1 MGNAGDNPDGGRN
14 LGVADGVFKQTWRLN
29 RADGSDMLAGIVM
42 PGRFNTFQRTMLLW
56 DDMHPYNAVHVVRVP
71 AACDE
76 ARLRQTLARVLEDRG
91 LTGLRMDAKGRQ
103 FEFLGGTARIDL
115 ATIPG
120 GEDPFATLRAEMER
134 QINLRFERG
143 TEFTPFRFFAVPD
156 HTSEGGSFWLG
167 IVYFHA
173 IADAE
178 PIVRL
183 ACGLAEDYAAVG
195 TPVKRERWNCHAGMR
210 NPWRPDL
217 WLRKLL
223 ALPAQLRAMRKA
235 IRPGGT
241 DGDDFGNGLELFT
254 LGSAELEALV
264 AAGKRLDVT
273 VNDLFLALLMWSL
286 APLCEAA
293 RRPGRDRISL
303 GCIVNARRDLGIA
316 GDDGFGL
323 VLGGF
328 SVTCGIAETADIPT
342 LARSIAGQTRRFKR
356 GGLHLANAL
365 EMNLVLRLLSLF
377 STNQRR
383 RFYPKNYPLWGGL
396 TNMNLKQLPAEAA
409 PVRPSD
415 YLRSVSTG
423 PVTPLV
429 LSVTTFGRHVNLTMS
444 YRTSVFSRAEIS
456 AVRQRFVAAV
466 SGLEASA

>member
-1 MGNAGDNPDGGRN
+1 MKTNHARALTSVATDGA
-14 LGVADGVFKQTWRLN
+14 LATPQTRRLN
-29 RADGSDMLAGIVM
+29 RARDFASLGGMSL

-56 DDMHPYNAVHVVRVP
+56 DGMHPYNAVHVVRVP
-71 AACDE
+71 AVCDAE
-76 ARLRQTLARVLEDRG
+76 RLRQTLARVIEDRG
-91 LTGLRMDAKGRQ
+91 LTGFRMDARGRG
-103 FEFLGGTARIDL
+103 FEFRGGTAAIVL
-115 ATIPG
+115 AVIACGDEPA
-120 GEDPFATLRAEMER
+120 ATLRAEMER
-134 QINLRFERG
+134 QINLKFDRSG
-143 TEFTPFRFFAVPD
+143 EFTPFRFFAVPD
-156 HTSEGGSFWLG
+156 GGTFWLG

-183 ACGLAEDYAAVG
+183 ACELVADYVAPGA
-195 TPVKRERWNCHAGMR
+195 PAKRGPWNCYPGGGR
-210 NPWRPDL
+210 GPWRPGL

-223 ALPAQLRAMRKA
+223 GLPAQFRAMRNA

-241 DGDDFGNGLELFT
+241 DAVDFGNGLELFT
-254 LGSAELEALV
+254 LGGAELELLV

-293 RRPGRDRISL
+293 HRPGREGISL
-303 GCIVNARRDLGIA
+303 GCIVNARRDAGIRQ
-316 GDDGFGL
+316 GEDFGL

-328 SVTCGIAETADIPT
+328 SVTCGIAETADISS
-342 LARSIAGQTRRFKR
+342 LARALAGQTRRFKR

-365 EMNLVLRLLSLF
+365 EMGLVLRLMSLF

-396 TNMNLKQLPAEAA
+396 TNMNLTKLPVESAA
-409 PVRPSD
+409 ARPLD
-415 YLRSVSTG
+415 YLRTVSTG

-429 LSVTTFGRHVNLTMS
+429 LSVTTFGKGVNLSMS
-444 YRTSVFSRAEIS
+444 YRMSVFSRAQIS
-456 AVRQRFVAAV
+456 GVRERFVAAV
-466 SGLEASA
+466 CGLEAAA